1 MPTGYVAIH
10 YVRVNGVLYTPGE
23 IINADIP
30 KEKEK
35 RLLEK
40 GAIRKTGASFS
51 VPCVSAPYDTPAPAE
66 PENQPESAEETEP
79 EEADEE
85 DESEEA
91 PVIDV
96 SDGIIAEPVTDE
108 EKPKAN
114 KSARRNAK

>member
-23 IINADIP
+23 IVNADIP
-30 KEKEK
+30 EEKEK
-35 RLLEK
+35 RLLKK

-51 VPCVSAPYDTPAPAE
+51 VPCVPVPKDSPAPAE
-66 PENQPESAEETEP
+66 AENQPESVEETVLE
-79 EEADEE
+79 EE
-85 DESEEA
+85 DEEAEAEEA

-96 SDGIIAEPVTDE
+96 SDGIIAEPEADE
-108 EKPKAN
+108 EKPKAK

>member
-1 MPTGYVAIH
+1 MSAGYVAIH
-10 YVRVNGVLYTPGE
+10 YVRVDGALYTPGE
-23 IINADIP
+23 VINADIP
-30 KEKEK
+30 EEKEK

-51 VPCVSAPYDTPAPAE
+51 DPCIPVPDDSLVLPE
-66 PENQPESAEETEP
+66 PEKQPDSAEETAT

-85 DESEEA
+85 TEMEDA

-96 SDGIIAEPVTDE
+96 SDGIIAEPEADE
-108 EKPKAN
+108 EKPKAK